1 MPNALLAS
9 TSEIDDIFGSSS
21 GSKNAKKGAM
31 KGAVVAQPTATLS
44 ASVNELSSSPSKKK
58 RKKGKNVAGDT
69 VTTNMSSRV
78 ALSAAIASASSTEE
92 TPPTKTKN
100 KKKKKTLTNS
110 DEVQGDNEDD
120 ACTKSTSSSQSAL
133 LGPAS
138 TSSTKKKRP
147 APETVLDPSARI
159 EFKAAASGSLKKR
172 RVEQNNVTGGAGSGS
187 EGRLYI
193 HSNNSD
199 DERFRDSRGTG
210 PRKSRHI
217 ALPIIVSQSI
227 KPDAG
232 PLGRRTEE
240 GYLVYK
246 EDELGIQEDGGGESF

>member
-1 MPNALLAS
+1 MPSAS

-21 GSKNAKKGAM
+21 GSKNANKGAM
-31 KGAVVAQPTATLS
+31 KGVVVAQPTATLS
-44 ASVNELSSSPSKKK
+44 TIVNELPISQSKKK
-58 RKKGKNVAGDT
+58 RKKGKNVVVDT

-78 ALSAAIASASSTEE
+78 TLSAAIASASSTEE

-100 KKKKKTLTNS
+100 KKNKTLTNS
-110 DEVQGDNEDD
+110 DELQGDNEDD
-120 ACTKSTSSSQSAL
+120 AYTKRASSGQSVL
-133 LGPAS
+133 FSPAS

-159 EFKAAASGSLKKR
+159 ESNLAASGSLKKR
-172 RVEQNNVTGGAGSGS
+172 RVEQNNVTGGAGSSS

-210 PRKSRHI
+210 PRKSRNI
-217 ALPIIVSQSI
+217 FLPIISSQLI

-232 PLGRRTEE
+232 L
-240 GYLVYK
+240 
-246 EDELGIQEDGGGESF
+246 